1 MLRINMDITNENT
14 SIFTPNTYKRVSV
27 IKKITPQFTDT
38 ILKYLMSIPK
48 IVFMRPIFITSK
60 QAAPLVSLIESRFA
74 RYDSILNG
82 VKSLRQKYV
91 IDLPP
96 HKITIYGNNV
106 STNFINHVAS
116 IVSWWNKIKPQTYII
131 TFYLTNIKK
140 RIPPSNHPKILT
152 EEYMNSG
159 FTFVKEP
166 CEIHIFRK
174 EESLKVLIH
183 ELIHASKFDCNHIH
197 LINVPVVIKDED
209 LANEGITEYLAIIH
223 YYWYIANFMNIT
235 INSDVQSIF
244 IDLLSDDLG
253 WQYYQIN
260 KILLYFELKPN
271 ELLSKNNYKQK
282 TSVISYFFLKN
293 YLFQHNS
300 LPIILSKD
308 RSKINELISKMK
320 EYILQFKTDSILENS
335 ISMRMSLYELNY

>member
-1 MLRINMDITNENT
+1 MDTINENT

-27 IKKITPQFTDT
+27 IKRITPQYTDT
-38 ILKYLMSIPK
+38 ILKYLITTPK
-48 IVFMRPIFITSK
+48 IVFMKPLYTTTK
-60 QAAPLVSLIESRFA
+60 QSAPLASLIESRFA
-74 RYDSILNG
+74 RFDSILNA
-82 VKSLRQKYV
+82 VKSLRQKYI

-106 STNFINHVAS
+106 SIDFINHVAS
-116 IVSWWNKIKPQTYII
+116 IISWWNKIKSQTYII

-140 RIPPSNHPKILT
+140 RIPPSNHPKVLT

-159 FTFVKEP
+159 FTFIKEP

-183 ELIHASKFDCNHIH
+183 ELIHASRFDCNHID

-223 YYWYIANFMNIT
+223 YYWYIATFMNT
-235 INSDVQSIF
+235 LINSDEQNIF

-260 KILLYFELKPN
+260 KILLYFELKPE
-271 ELLSKNNYKQK
+271 ELLSKNNYKQR

-293 YLFQHNS
+293 YLFQQNS

-308 RSKINELISKMK
+308 KSKINILISKMR
-320 EYILQFKTDSILENS
+320 EYILQFNTDSILENS